1 VSPRRSAL
9 LAWYGGVLGGLLP
22 VLLLGFIYSVLADR
36 TIFALWALILG
47 ICWIAV
53 LRQGLASGWGRLR
66 LPGALAL
73 LLAAGLA
80 VFALLEWRH
89 QEILDL
95 GFRAVFPA
103 AYHPVATRPATTAV
117 LAGVLGLTGLALTP
131 WRTRE
136 NV

>member
-1 VSPRRSAL
+1 MRRDGL
-9 LAWYGGVLGGLLP
+9 VWYGGVLGGLLP

-36 TIFALWALILG
+36 TVFALWALVLG
-47 ICWIAV
+47 GCWIVV
-53 LRQGLASGWGRLR
+53 LRQGLAAGWGRLR

-103 AYHPVATRPATTAV
+103 VYHPVATQPLTAGIV
-117 LAGVLGLTGLALTP
+117 AGVLGLAGLALTP

-136 NV
+136 SA

>member
-1 VSPRRSAL
+1 MRKAA

-36 TIFALWALILG
+36 TVFALWALALG

-53 LRQGLASGWGRLR
+53 LRHGLATGWRRGRL
-66 LPGALAL
+66 LGALAL

-80 VFALLEWRH
+80 VFALLEFRH
-89 QEILDL
+89 HEILDL
-95 GFRAVFPA
+95 GFRAVFPT
-103 AYHPVATRPATTAV
+103 AYHPVATQPLTAAIA
-117 LAGVLGLTGLALTP
+117 AGVLGLAGLVLTP

-136 NV
+136 SA

>member
-1 VSPRRSAL
+1 VRRDGL
-9 LAWYGGVLGGLLP
+9 VWYGGVLGGLLP

-36 TIFALWALILG
+36 TVFALWALVLG
-47 ICWIAV
+47 VCWVAV
-53 LRQGLASGWGRLR
+53 LRRGLASGWGRPR

-103 AYHPVATRPATTAV
+103 VYHPVATRPLTAGV
-117 LAGVLGLTGLALTP
+117 LAGVLGLTGLTLTP

-136 NV
+136 SA